1 MSMPRRAMKEMGLE
15 ACCLWCDAPDVAS
28 LQRCTSCI
36 GHHKFIRDKI
46 AKSPPDDAM
55 AQFGKELMIKAG
67 APHKHDHLEEHGPV
81 LLEQQKRAAALVGEV
96 KRSTQ
101 EEVEAVFVVQA
112 QRKKTNI
119 IKDVGNQNQ
128 WKEQAPSVEQAKD
141 MGQLFFS
148 GEQQNNAHA
157 RTNPSKPI
165 PEVDRSDRLGE
176 DLDLAY
182 RLEAQKE
189 NITDELLIDLEVEE
203 KLEMRKSY
211 KDTLADL
218 DELFDD

>member
-1 MSMPRRAMKEMGLE
+1 
-15 ACCLWCDAPDVAS
+15 
-28 LQRCTSCI
+28 
-36 GHHKFIRDKI
+36 
-46 AKSPPDDAM
+46 
-55 AQFGKELMIKAG
+55 
-67 APHKHDHLEEHGPV
+67 
-81 LLEQQKRAAALVGEV
+81 
-96 KRSTQ
+96 
-101 EEVEAVFVVQA
+101 
-112 QRKKTNI
+112 
-119 IKDVGNQNQ
+119 
-128 WKEQAPSVEQAKD
+128 

-203 KLEMRKSY
+203 KLEIRKSY